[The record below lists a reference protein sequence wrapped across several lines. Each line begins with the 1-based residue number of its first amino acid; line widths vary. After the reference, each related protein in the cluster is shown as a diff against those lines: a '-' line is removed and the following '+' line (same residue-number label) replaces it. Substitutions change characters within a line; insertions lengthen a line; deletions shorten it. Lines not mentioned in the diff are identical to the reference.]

1 MGVSFR
7 LGQFFGLSNQV
18 SDHQYNNIVV
28 SAFLF
33 IVFGIY
39 FVLFWTRGQ
48 TLPMKTWRIKI
59 VDRQGNS
66 ITQSKALVRYCLG
79 WVWFIPPLVVWKL
92 LHLQLGQSPAIVA
105 GWVII
110 WALLSRFHPQGQFW
124 HDAWSGTRLISSQ
137 PPSR

>member
-66 ITQSKALVRYCLG
+66 ITQSKASY
-79 WVWFIPPLVVWKL
+79 
-92 LHLQLGQSPAIVA
+92 AIA
-105 GWVII
+105 CG
-110 WALLSRFHPQGQFW
+110 G
-124 HDAWSGTRLISSQ
+124 SGSYRLWWYGSFCISS
-137 PPSR
+137 